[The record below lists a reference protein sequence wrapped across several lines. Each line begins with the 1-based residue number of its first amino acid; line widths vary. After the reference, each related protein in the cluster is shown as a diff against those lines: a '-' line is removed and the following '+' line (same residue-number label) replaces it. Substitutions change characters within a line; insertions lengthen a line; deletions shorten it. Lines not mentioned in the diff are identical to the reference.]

1 MKITESIKLA
11 TKGFKPADIK
21 QIEDAG
27 INTDDII
34 KLAESGYSPSDV
46 SELITLA
53 QEKEEDVQPKTKAE
67 EVPEA
72 SAGTGDQGSEND
84 DLIKEIES
92 KDEEIKN
99 LKSTISKI
107 QSGNASR
114 NLGGSD
120 EKSNREK
127 VQEAFAT
134 LY

>member
-1 MKITESIKLA
+1 MKLTESLKLA

-21 QIEDAG
+21 QIEGAG

-34 KLAESGYSPSDV
+34 KLAESGYSPADV
-46 SELITLA
+46 NELITLA
-53 QEKEEDVQPKTKAE
+53 QDSSEDVQPKTKAE

-72 SAGTGDQGSEND
+72 SAGTGDQEAKD

-99 LKSTISKI
+99 LKSTIAEI
-107 QSGNASR
+107 QNKNASQ
-114 NLGGSD
+114 NLGSG
-120 EKSNREK
+120 ETKSNRQRI
-127 VQEAFAT
+127 QEAFST